1 MGEDGR
7 FYLIKQNN
15 QGTPIK
21 RMDITDLMD
30 GYMKGDKEPLFK
42 KIEDGIYDTE
52 EVDYQT
58 NPSDNIL

>member
-1 MGEDGR
+1 
-7 FYLIKQNN
+7 
-15 QGTPIK
+15 
-21 RMDITDLMD
+21 MDITDLMD